1 MAYVVAYNGRHHRRA
16 LQFSY
21 TAAVSAYCCFF
32 DCVWIVPGT
41 LDND

>member
-1 MAYVVAYNGRHHRRA
+1 MAYVVAYACWHQRKA

-21 TAAVSAYCCFF
+21 TSAATLYGQFF

-41 LDND
+41 LTDD